1 MFLTEQFYHEECERK
16 MYNWGQFSC
25 YELKGKYTNPYVGEV
40 KTYKLSKEEL
50 EKELKR
56 IYNK

>member
-1 MFLTEQFYHEECERK
+1 MFLTESFYHEECERK

-25 YELKGKYTNPYVGEV
+25 YQLKHKYNNPYVGEV

-56 IYNK
+56 IYRK